1 MADLEQLISTNK
13 LKTKRLRT
21 FGSGKHLLHIKYDP
35 VFDALMILFVPPE
48 TEVVVHYVDDYVGLL
63 YTPDDLE
70 IVGLQVEAFEHSF
83 LAAHDTVN
91 RAWRLSDACEELK
104 DVGDII
110 LAFEKRTPK
119 VAQEV
124 TRVTA
129 KTLGK
134 PGRILAEAAQNAYA

>member
-1 MADLEQLISTNK
+1 MADLEHLISTNK
-13 LKTKRLRT
+13 LKTNRLKT
-21 FGSGKHLLHIKYDP
+21 FGSGKHWLYVKYDA
-35 VFDALMILFVPPE
+35 VFDALVMLFVPPE

-83 LAAHDTVN
+83 LAAHDSVN
-91 RAWRLSDACEELK
+91 RAWRLRDSCEELK

-110 LAFEKRTPK
+110 LAFEKRTPQ

-129 KTLGK
+129 KRLGK
-134 PGRILAEAAQNAYA
+134 PGKILAEAVQHAYA